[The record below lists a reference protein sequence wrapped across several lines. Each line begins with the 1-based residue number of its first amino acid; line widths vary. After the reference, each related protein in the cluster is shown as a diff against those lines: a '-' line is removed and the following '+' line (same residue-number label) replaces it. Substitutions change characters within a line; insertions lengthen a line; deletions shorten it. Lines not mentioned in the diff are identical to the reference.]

1 MLAMEDRVRASPRTQ
16 KALET
21 LAILALLLSSCGY
34 APNYTF
40 DRSGA
45 TPVLTAEFQPGMAMR
60 RNCFEVFGDGRVI
73 VTIRNAGGAGEVLGG
88 YETHVPPERVEEVL
102 DRAVRAG
109 LGDFDNRAT
118 VADLRAAGRFPK
130 LPTDLGFVV
139 LTLHLETYQR
149 PGGARRRPY
158 THTIAATE
166 PRAMAS
172 ALPEI
177 HEYEALASLTE
188 FLDECHR
195 TAAAS
200 AKAGPDTRQSPT
212 STP

>member
-1 MLAMEDRVRASPRTQ
+1 VLA
-16 KALET
+16 
-21 LAILALLLSSCGY
+21 
-34 APNYTF
+34 
-40 DRSGA
+40 
-45 TPVLTAEFQPGMAMR
+45 
-60 RNCFEVFGDGRVI
+60 
-73 VTIRNAGGAGEVLGG
+73 G
-88 YETHVPPERVEEVL
+88 YEIHVPPERVEEVL

-118 VADLRAAGRFPK
+118 EAELRAAGRFPH

-149 PGGARRRPY
+149 PGGAVRGPY
-158 THTIAATE
+158 VHTIVATE
-166 PRAMAS
+166 PRAIAR

-177 HEYEALASLTE
+177 HEYQALSSLTD

-195 TAAAS
+195 TASAS
-200 AKAGPDTRQSPT
+200 TKTGPDTRQRPA